1 MDKGIDFSSVL
12 VIIGGLL
19 AVVMFIVVLT
29 IVPIG
34 LWITA
39 KTAGAGVSMLQLVAM
54 RLRKVPP
61 LTIVNAR
68 INSLKAGLPDISVD
82 MIEAHFLAGGHVELV
97 VNALISADKAGI
109 HLPFGRAA
117 AIDLAGRNVFEA
129 VQMSVNP
136 RVITTSKIPGV
147 ARDGIQLYAVARVT
161 VQTNLDRLV
170 GGAGEETVLAR
181 VGEGVVSTIGAA
193 HDYKEVL
200 EHPDKISKTVLAKG
214 LDSGTAFNIL
224 SIDIAD
230 VEVGS
235 NVGAKLQTEQAE
247 AAKQVAQASAESRRA
262 MAVALEQE
270 MKARISEMRAKLVEA
285 EAQIPMAMSDALR
298 SGRIGVMD
306 YYQMKNVM
314 ADTEMRGSIATGGTS
329 QKTPGEDG

>member
-1 MDKGIDFSSVL
+1 MDAGVIVL
-12 VIIGGLL
+12 GGLGL
-19 AVVMFIVVLT
+19 VGFLIFMRM
-29 IVPIG
+29 VPIG

-68 INSLKAGLPDISVD
+68 INSLKAGLADITVD
-82 MIEAHFLAGGHVELV
+82 QLEAHFLAGGHVERV
-97 VNALISADKAGI
+97 VNALISAEKAGI

-117 AIDLAGRNVFEA
+117 AIDLAGRDVLEA

-136 RVITTSKIPGV
+136 RVITTAKIPGV
-147 ARDGIQLYAVARVT
+147 AKDGIQLYAVARVT

-193 HDYKEVL
+193 NDYKEVL
-200 EHPDKISKTVLAKG
+200 ENPDLISKTVLKKG
-214 LDSGTAFNIL
+214 LDAGTAFNIL

-230 VEVGS
+230 VEVGA
-235 NVGAKLQTEQAE
+235 NLGAKLQTEQAE
-247 AAKQVAQASAESRRA
+247 ASKQVAQAAAESRRA
-262 MAVALEQE
+262 IAVAQEQE
-270 MKARISEMRAKLVEA
+270 MKARISEMKAKLVEA
-285 EAQIPMAMSDALR
+285 EAQIPMALAEALR
-298 SGRIGVMD
+298 SGKMGVMD
-306 YYQMKNVM
+306 YYQMKNVI
-314 ADTEMRGSIATGGTS
+314 ADTEMRGAIASSGNS
-329 QKTPGEDG
+329 PKKDDA